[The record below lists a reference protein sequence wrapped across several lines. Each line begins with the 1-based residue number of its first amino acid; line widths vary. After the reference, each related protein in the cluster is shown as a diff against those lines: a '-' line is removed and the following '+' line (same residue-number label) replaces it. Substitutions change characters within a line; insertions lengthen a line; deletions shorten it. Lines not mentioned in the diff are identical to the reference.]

1 MSETPAAVFQ
11 APVTNA
17 YVADRI
23 YTSSSM
29 IRSIALDQEE
39 IKRQQAMFV
48 PTAVMEALTER
59 LKTYGVVALVGPK
72 GSGRRITAI
81 NLLAGLGLQPRE
93 VPLDE
98 DDAGELLGPPDM
110 GYIVHADDLAGSSKP
125 LQACIGSARER
136 GLPIVIRVA
145 SNVWRRV
152 AVDGVPE
159 LPIASAPAIDIFAR
173 HLTVS
178 LGEIKAS
185 GWSAHPKIKE
195 CLSPA
200 GPRDAV
206 RLAGLAAEAM
216 SKAGHFSEHLVD
228 EVLGAYT
235 NWEAE
240 LEHIFSAVPG
250 ETEDEEGR
258 TRALWLAAAV
268 LEGSTSSSV
277 FTAARTLSEI
287 LELRPEAGHGLVGP
301 STRKRLES
309 ISAHNDDG
317 RVVFSRTAFG
327 ASTLD
332 FVWSHWPQLHKD
344 LQDWFGK
351 LAQQLPEDGPLIAER
366 VADLA
371 IRQRH
376 FAMLNTL
383 ATGFL
388 EGTATFGLGVA
399 LLTRAAMSDELGRA
413 ARRAL
418 YQWSRQSPPRHPAAV
433 VATCTGPLA
442 EAFPRVAL
450 TRLKHVALTAVTDV
464 RKNLVDGLTS
474 LATNLQLRRELLD
487 ELVRWLDRSEPESRR
502 IVAAEALLKVL
513 LLQDPDGR
521 LLLLEHPDPGWEP
534 ALAVAWRSL
543 LRSPLPEAEIRSGV
557 SYWLEAA
564 AQARAPLST
573 VVTVLGEVPSSAV
586 EESLLVIA
594 VFRWARETSDEAEA
608 PRQHVFHQV
617 IDAVLA
623 GSGTSTRESIDLAL
637 QMEQEARA
645 DD

>member
-11 APVTNA
+11 APVTTA

-23 YTSSSM
+23 YTSSSI

-48 PTAVMEALTER
+48 PTAVMEALTEH
-59 LKTYGVVALVGPK
+59 LKTYRVVALVGPK

-81 NLLAGLGLQPRE
+81 NLLARLGLQPRE

-110 GYIVHADDLAGSSKP
+110 GYIVHADDLAGSAKP

-136 GLPIVIRVA
+136 GLPIVIRVT
-145 SNVWRRV
+145 SDVWRRV
-152 AVDGVPE
+152 AVDGVPD
-159 LPIASAPAIDIFAR
+159 LPIASAPAIDIFGK

-178 LGEIKAS
+178 LDETEAGA
-185 GWSAHPKIKE
+185 WSAHPKIKE

-200 GPRDAV
+200 GSRDAV

-228 EVLGAYT
+228 EVLAAYT
-235 NWEAE
+235 NWETE
-240 LEHIFSAVPG
+240 LEHIFSTVPS
-250 ETEDEEGR
+250 ETEEDEEGR
-258 TRALWLAAAV
+258 TRALRLAAAV

-287 LELRPEAGHGLVGP
+287 LELRPGAGHGLVGP

-309 ISAHNDDG
+309 VSARNDDG
-317 RVVFSRTAFG
+317 RVVLSRTAFG

-383 ATGFL
+383 ATRYL
-388 EGTATFGLGVA
+388 DGTATFGLGVA
-399 LLTRAAMSDELGRA
+399 LLTQAAMSDELGRA
-413 ARRAL
+413 ARRTL
-418 YQWSRQSPPRHPAAV
+418 YQWSRQSPPRHPAV

-450 TRLKHVALTAVTDV
+450 TRLKHVALTTVTNI
-464 RKNLVDGLTS
+464 RKNLVDGLTG
-474 LATNLQLRRELLD
+474 LGTNVQLRRELLD
-487 ELVRWLDRSEPESRR
+487 ELVRWLDRSEPEPRR
-502 IVAAEALLKVL
+502 LVAAEAMLKVL

-521 LLLLEHPDPGWEP
+521 LLLLEHADPGWEP

-557 SYWLEAA
+557 SHWLEAA
-564 AQARAPLST
+564 AQAKAPLST
-573 VVTVLGEVPSSAV
+573 VVTVLGAVPSNAI

-594 VFRWARETSDEAEA
+594 VFRWARATSDEAEA
-608 PRQHVFHQV
+608 PRQHVFHRV

-637 QMEQEARA
+637 QMEREARA

>member
-1 MSETPAAVFQ
+1 MFQ

-23 YTSSSM
+23 YTSSSI

-59 LKTYGVVALVGPK
+59 LKTYGIVALVGPK

-110 GYIVHADDLAGSSKP
+110 GYIVHADDLASSSKP

-145 SNVWRRV
+145 SDVWRRV

-159 LPIASAPAIDIFAR
+159 FPIASAPAIDIFAR

-178 LGEIKAS
+178 LGETKAS
-185 GWSAHPKIKE
+185 GWSAHPRIKE

-240 LEHIFSAVPG
+240 LEHIFSTVPG

-258 TRALWLAAAV
+258 TRALRLAAAV

-309 ISAHNDDG
+309 ISARNDDG

-383 ATGFL
+383 ATGYL
-388 EGTATFGLGVA
+388 DGTATFGLGVA

-413 ARRAL
+413 ARRTL
-418 YQWSRQSPPRHPAAV
+418 YQWSRQSPPRHPAV

-450 TRLKHVALTAVTDV
+450 TRLKHVALTAVTDI
-464 RKNLVDGLTS
+464 RKNLVDGLTC

-487 ELVRWLDRSEPESRR
+487 ELVRWLDRSEPEPRR

-521 LLLLEHPDPGWEP
+521 LLLLDHTDPGWEP

-543 LRSPLPEAEIRSGV
+543 LRSRLPEAEIRSGV
-557 SYWLEAA
+557 SHWLEAA

-573 VVTVLGEVPSSAV
+573 VVTVLGAVPSSAV